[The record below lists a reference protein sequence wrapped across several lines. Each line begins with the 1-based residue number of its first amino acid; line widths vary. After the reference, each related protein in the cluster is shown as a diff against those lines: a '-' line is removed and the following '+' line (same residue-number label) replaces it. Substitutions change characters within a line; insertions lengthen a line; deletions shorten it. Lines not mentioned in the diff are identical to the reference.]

1 MHQKTVRWEV
11 ASQHVIANYDVVD
24 VEHENEGRRRPAVPA
39 LLFLPCCSAL
49 LFLPCCS
56 CLLSGLGLSGAF
68 CFNDNILSILFL
80 LLVRLHSPMHQLHT
94 SRVACM
100 ASTLPRHPHPSPM
113 ARCHCRTWAA
123 RVLISLF
130 VVFCGLLWSAL
141 VCFGLLLLLSTAPYA
156 MHVCCQG

>member
-94 SRVACM
+94 SRVACVHGLH
-100 ASTLPRHPHPSPM
+100 AAATSTPLPDGPLPLPDVGSPRFNI
-113 ARCHCRTWAA
+113 AFCGLLW
-123 RVLISLF
+123 SF
-130 VVFCGLLWSAL
+130 VVFCGLL
-141 VCFGLLLLLSTAPYA
+141 
-156 MHVCCQG
+156 